1 MISKI
6 AIKRPVST
14 LMIVLMVVLA
24 GVLSYMNLDLAY
36 MPSIDYPV
44 AMVSTTYT
52 GVGPEEIEE
61 LVTKPL
67 EEALATI
74 TGVDTI
80 TSVSSAGS
88 SMIAIQFVDG
98 TDLDMI
104 SLDIREKIDMV
115 SGRLPDDA
123 NEPKVMKMD
132 FNAETVSLGI
142 TSKKYDLE
150 KLYAFLDTN
159 VTTQL
164 EKIEGVSAVEMMGG
178 IENEVQITVNQEK
191 LQGHGISINQIAGVL
206 AKENVNA
213 PAGSIK
219 QGNASLQVRAIGEFK
234 SVEEI
239 ANLPITTGNG
249 TMIYIKDIA
258 TVEEVEKEQ
267 SSYAMINGTEGI
279 MYSLSK
285 QSDANIVNLTE
296 AVKETIT
303 KLEKQYPDLEI
314 ELLSTTGDYI
324 KDSVANVATTAFQS
338 ALVAIIVLLVILRDP
353 KTSLVIAISIPTSIV
368 ATFALMYVKGMTLN
382 TISMGGI
389 VIGIGMLVDNSVVVL
404 ENIYKHFEKGL
415 DPKKAAEVGTKEVSM
430 AVLAS
435 TLTTVAVFLPLT
447 FVSGMVGQM
456 MHDLSY
462 TICFALAASYVVAI
476 TVVPMACS
484 LILKQTSN
492 KKENALT
499 RALDAWGRVLDG
511 LDRGYKNILKLALK
525 HRVGTLLVVLGIF
538 SGTLAIVPLV
548 GFDLMP
554 ITDEGAASISI
565 TLPDGSLIE
574 DTKDIL
580 TKVLSKIEDIPE
592 IEMTSASIQDSN
604 TASVTIDLVAKQE
617 RTRSTDEVCDEIEK
631 LMKNIAGADIS
642 VASSSAAMGVM
653 AGGSNIS
660 LNIKADDSDTLR
672 TVSEELVTLISQI
685 KGATNVESSLNDSL
699 TEANLI
705 VNRAK
710 AAKYGVSTSDIANTI
725 YMSLTGTTATQYK
738 TDGTEIDV
746 VIKYDDE
753 RTNYIKDLENLTLT
767 TGTGAR
773 IPVTEVAEIVMG
785 ESAVSINRENQ
796 RKYITITGNIED
808 VDTSVAQE
816 LLEEKLSQY
825 IFPEGCTYSFGGTME
840 MMNEAFASLGIALI
854 VAVLLVY
861 MIMASQFESF
871 SYPFIV
877 MFSMPI
883 AITGGIIGLF
893 LVGET
898 ITVTA
903 FMGFIMLVGMVVNN
917 AIVLV
922 DYTNQLI
929 HDHGMECKEA
939 LLAAGPSRLR
949 PILMTT
955 LTTIIGLVPMALGT
969 AEGMEIQK
977 PLGITVI
984 FGLTLSTLI
993 TLILIPVLYLILNNL
1008 KNRKKSR
1015 KEKVVNA

>member
-24 GVLSYMNLDLAY
+24 GILSFMNLDLAY

-132 FNAETVSLGI
+132 FNAETVSLGV

-499 RALDAWGRVLDG
+499 RALEAWGRVLDG

-525 HRVGTLLVVLGIF
+525 HRIGTLLVVLGIF

-554 ITDEGAASISI
+554 MTDEGAASISI

-574 DTKDIL
+574 DTKDTL
-580 TKVLSKIEDIPE
+580 TKVLSKIENIPE

-604 TASVTIDLVAKQE
+604 AASVTVDLVAKQE

-631 LMKNIAGADIS
+631 LMKNIAGAEIS
-642 VASSSAAMGVM
+642 VASSSAAMGAM

-929 HDHGMECKEA
+929 HDHGMGCKVA

-984 FGLTLSTLI
+984 FGLALSTLI
-993 TLILIPVLYLILNNL
+993 TLILIPVLYLILDNL

-1015 KEKVVNA
+1015 KEKAVNA

>member
-1 MISKI
+1 
-6 AIKRPVST
+6 
-14 LMIVLMVVLA
+14 
-24 GVLSYMNLDLAY
+24 
-36 MPSIDYPV
+36 
-44 AMVSTTYT
+44 
-52 GVGPEEIEE
+52 
-61 LVTKPL
+61 
-67 EEALATI
+67 
-74 TGVDTI
+74 
-80 TSVSSAGS
+80 
-88 SMIAIQFVDG
+88 
-98 TDLDMI
+98 
-104 SLDIREKIDMV
+104 
-115 SGRLPDDA
+115 
-123 NEPKVMKMD
+123 
-132 FNAETVSLGI
+132 
-142 TSKKYDLE
+142 
-150 KLYAFLDTN
+150 
-159 VTTQL
+159 
-164 EKIEGVSAVEMMGG
+164 
-178 IENEVQITVNQEK
+178 
-191 LQGHGISINQIAGVL
+191 
-206 AKENVNA
+206 
-213 PAGSIK
+213 
-219 QGNASLQVRAIGEFK
+219 
-234 SVEEI
+234 
-239 ANLPITTGNG
+239 
-249 TMIYIKDIA
+249 
-258 TVEEVEKEQ
+258 
-267 SSYAMINGTEGI
+267 
-279 MYSLSK
+279 
-285 QSDANIVNLTE
+285 
-296 AVKETIT
+296 
-303 KLEKQYPDLEI
+303 
-314 ELLSTTGDYI
+314 
-324 KDSVANVATTAFQS
+324 
-338 ALVAIIVLLVILRDP
+338 
-353 KTSLVIAISIPTSIV
+353 
-368 ATFALMYVKGMTLN
+368 
-382 TISMGGI
+382 
-389 VIGIGMLVDNSVVVL
+389 
-404 ENIYKHFEKGL
+404 
-415 DPKKAAEVGTKEVSM
+415 
-430 AVLAS
+430 
-435 TLTTVAVFLPLT
+435 
-447 FVSGMVGQM
+447 
-456 MHDLSY
+456 
-462 TICFALAASYVVAI
+462 
-476 TVVPMACS
+476 
-484 LILKQTSN
+484 
-492 KKENALT
+492 
-499 RALDAWGRVLDG
+499 
-511 LDRGYKNILKLALK
+511 
-525 HRVGTLLVVLGIF
+525 
-538 SGTLAIVPLV
+538 
-548 GFDLMP
+548 
-554 ITDEGAASISI
+554 
-565 TLPDGSLIE
+565 
-574 DTKDIL
+574 
-580 TKVLSKIEDIPE
+580 
-592 IEMTSASIQDSN
+592 MTSASIQDSN
-604 TASVTIDLVAKQE
+604 AASVTVDLVAKQE

-631 LMKNIAGADIS
+631 LMENIAGAEIS
-642 VASSSAAMGVM
+642 VASSSAAMGAM

-699 TEANLI
+699 TEANII

-796 RKYITITGNIED
+796 RKYITITGNIEN

-929 HDHGMECKEA
+929 HDHGMGCKEA

>member
-24 GVLSYMNLDLAY
+24 GILSYMNLDLAY
-36 MPSIDYPV
+36 MPSVDYPV

-80 TSVSSAGS
+80 TSVSSAGL

-123 NEPKVMKMD
+123 GEPKVMKMD
-132 FNAETVSLGI
+132 FNAETVSLGV

-499 RALDAWGRVLDG
+499 RALEAWGRVLDG

-525 HRVGTLLVVLGIF
+525 HRIGTLLVVLGIF
-538 SGTLAIVPLV
+538 IGTLAIVPLV

-554 ITDEGAASISI
+554 MTDEGAASISI

-574 DTKDIL
+574 DTKDTL

-604 TASVTIDLVAKQE
+604 AASVTVDLVAKQE

-631 LMKNIAGADIS
+631 LMENIAGAEIS
-642 VASSSAAMGVM
+642 VASSSAAMGAM

-699 TEANLI
+699 TEANII

-796 RKYITITGNIED
+796 RKYITITGNIEN

-929 HDHGMECKEA
+929 HDHGMGCKEA

>member
-24 GVLSYMNLDLAY
+24 GILSYMNLDLAY
-36 MPSIDYPV
+36 MPSVDYPV

-123 NEPKVMKMD
+123 GEPKVMKMD
-132 FNAETVSLGI
+132 FNAETVSLGV

-499 RALDAWGRVLDG
+499 RALEAWGRVLDG

-525 HRVGTLLVVLGIF
+525 HRIGTLLVVLGIF
-538 SGTLAIVPLV
+538 IGTLAIVPLV

-554 ITDEGAASISI
+554 MTDEGAASISI

-574 DTKDIL
+574 DTKDTL

-631 LMKNIAGADIS
+631 LMENIAGAEIS
-642 VASSSAAMGVM
+642 VASSSAAMGAM

-929 HDHGMECKEA
+929 HDHGMGCKEA

-984 FGLTLSTLI
+984 FGLALSTLI

-1015 KEKVVNA
+1015 KKKAVNA